1 MSSPDFVRLTATRDG
16 DEHLLTLAVPS
27 DLVFFEGHFAGNP
40 MLPGVAQILA
50 LVDARAREV
59 FPDALEGRG
68 ARRMSRLKFQATI
81 LPGEEVALALSLT
94 AGLEPQVRF
103 RIERI
108 RLDGTRETATSGSLV
123 YA

>member
-1 MSSPDFVRLTATRDG
+1 MSSPDFVLLGAARDG
-16 DEHLLTLAVPS
+16 DEHQLTLAVPS
-27 DLVFFEGHFAGNP
+27 DLVFFEGHFRGNP

-59 FPDALEGRG
+59 FADTLERRG
-68 ARRMSRLKFQATI
+68 ARRMSRLKFQATV
-81 LPGEEVALALSLT
+81 LPGEQVVLTLLLAP
-94 AGLEPQVRF
+94 GLEPQVRF